1 MSHEAEQEENYF
13 ASPTSSTWLD
23 GKFDAVSACLWI
35 YLCGVESHLIKKV
48 CLLFLIV

>member
-23 GKFDAVSACLWI
+23 KKCDVVSACLWI
-35 YLCGVESHLIKKV
+35 YVLYVLLCLI
-48 CLLFLIV
+48 